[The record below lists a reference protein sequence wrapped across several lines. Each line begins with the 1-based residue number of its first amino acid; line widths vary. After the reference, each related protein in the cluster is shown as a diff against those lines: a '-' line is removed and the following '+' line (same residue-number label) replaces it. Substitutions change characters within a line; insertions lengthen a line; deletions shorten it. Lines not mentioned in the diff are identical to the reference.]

1 MKIENLLSQKR
12 AAILER
18 WFDVMLET
26 YPIDTSMFLKKQK
39 DRFANP
45 VGYTISQGIEGL
57 FEELLQGMDSGKVS
71 SFLDNIVRVRA
82 VQDFPPSQAMAFIF
96 LLKKVIKEELKS
108 EIRENGLAEEL
119 LIFESKID
127 ALALLSFDIYMK
139 CREKIYEIRVKEV
152 KNSVH
157 MLLRKANLICEIPE
171 QEPDIKDGNID
182 SLT

>member
-1 MKIENLLSQKR
+1 
-12 AAILER
+12 
-18 WFDVMLET
+18 
-26 YPIDTSMFLKKQK
+26 MFLKKQK